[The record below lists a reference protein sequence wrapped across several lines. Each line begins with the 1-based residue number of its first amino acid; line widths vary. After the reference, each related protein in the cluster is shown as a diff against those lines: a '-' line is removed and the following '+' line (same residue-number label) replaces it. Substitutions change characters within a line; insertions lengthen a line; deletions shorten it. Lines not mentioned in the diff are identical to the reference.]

1 MLSEEFQKSF
11 CVKKNDATE
20 APFSLFLS
28 LSREFNRMVHMSADF
43 T

>member
-11 CVKKNDATE
+11 CVKKMMKPET
-20 APFSLFLS
+20 LFHYFS
-28 LSREFNRMVHMSADF
+28 LSRELNRMVHMSVDF